1 MQKLLLEGLMDRNTV
16 LAKIEELS
24 LIYENGILSHPYWY
38 IPPNKRYLIAIH
50 DELFQG
56 KSELKLTLNE
66 VAALLLVHNLIELD

>member
-1 MQKLLLEGLMDRNTV
+1 MNKKTV
-16 LAKIEELS
+16 LDKIDELS

-66 VAALLLVHNLIELD
+66 VAALLLTHNLIELD

>member
-1 MQKLLLEGLMDRNTV
+1 MDRKSV
-16 LAKIEELS
+16 LAKIDELS

-38 IPPNKRYLIAIH
+38 IPPNKRHLIEIH

-66 VAALLLVHNLIELD
+66 VAALLLIHNLIELD